1 MFKRQA
7 SPSHPVLSRLIP
19 SCLIPSRPIPLTLT
33 PIRPKLGHLTLT
45 TLAGISMLVGGFALP
60 AAPAQAGTC
69 ASNCGEPPIKFEP
82 GEYIAVQV
90 VNLTEGLIEV
100 QESQGSDPF
109 PLAPG
114 RVMQLERL
122 GTTTVNSSVIFWDT
136 LGLALKVKLVKEDD
150 NTLRVEL
157 HPNYQPPSDRSIYL
171 RDDGQIDIF

>member
-1 MFKRQA
+1 
-7 SPSHPVLSRLIP
+7 
-19 SCLIPSRPIPLTLT
+19 
-33 PIRPKLGHLTLT
+33 
-45 TLAGISMLVGGFALP
+45 MLVGGLALP

-90 VNLTEGLIEV
+90 VNLTQGLIEV